1 MGSVLLPDV
10 SGIQNFDISDSTGL
24 SARWKRWLRA
34 FQLFAAGKGVT
45 DVDQKYALLLHTAG
59 MNVQDIF
66 FTLPEGAG
74 EGAYEKA
81 VSALDA
87 YFTPLSN
94 APYERSIFR
103 SMIQSSSET
112 IEQYIT
118 RLRQRADTCDFG
130 NQNAID
136 ERIRDQII
144 DKCLSHHLR
153 RKLLEKGRTLTL
165 ANVRSIA
172 KAMEDSERQAKSIE
186 GQGQVNMIQSKAT
199 CYSCGREGHI
209 RTDPSCPAR
218 GKKCRKCK
226 IVGHFD
232 KVCKTKDKSKHGKI
246 RQVVE
251 QPQNNTDDEEYVFSM
266 IGVNQINSVCENIV
280 VNIGNVNLK
289 MIIDSGASCN
299 IMGINLWN
307 YLKDNR
313 VKCVSSKSTK
323 SLFAYGSEE
332 PLKIAGIFT
341 ATVQCNNRT
350 LKDIEFVVIEGKGQ
364 ALLSR
369 NTAEQLGV
377 LQLVHSV
384 SEPGTI
390 KDKYPEC
397 FTGVGK
403 LKSFQLQIPI
413 DPDVEPVIQPMRRV
427 PFNLRDKL
435 GKKLDELLDLDIIEH
450 VNEPSQWVSPVVV
463 VPKRSAQ
470 ESTPVAM
477 TTRENDP
484 ELKAVRECLV
494 HSQWHRIEFKEY
506 LPIRSELCAIGQLV
520 LRGTRIVIPISL
532 REQVLQLAHEGH
544 PGIVVMK
551 TRLRSKVWWPGI
563 DKSIEK
569 FCRSCYGCQLVSQ
582 PSKPEPLKRTELPS
596 APWQHL
602 AADLLGPLPSNHYMF
617 VLVDYYSRYFEVA
630 VTKNISSENITSLIS
645 KFCLTHGLPLSIHT
659 DNGPQFVSQ
668 HFKNFMSEHGIVHH
682 RTTPLWPQANGEVER
697 QNRSIM
703 KRVKIAQA
711 EGRDWKLELS
721 KFLIMYRST
730 AHSTTGVS
738 PSELLFGRKI
748 RTKLPELIDYNIND
762 FEVRDRDAEQK
773 EKGKIYADK
782 RRGACESDIR
792 VDDQVLV
799 RQDRGNKMSTPF
811 VPSPFKVVEKIGN
824 SVLVESDQ
832 GVQYRRNVTHLKKFI
847 ERENND
853 LSCSQSDANKNVV
866 NTESEIITSHKDD
879 FENLNE
885 SSNFDENKCL
895 SSSQDETC
903 SMKDRPVRLKRLPS
917 KFDDFVLK

>member
-1 MGSVLLPDV
+1 
-10 SGIQNFDISDSTGL
+10 
-24 SARWKRWLRA
+24 
-34 FQLFAAGKGVT
+34 
-45 DVDQKYALLLHTAG
+45 
-59 MNVQDIF
+59 
-66 FTLPEGAG
+66 
-74 EGAYEKA
+74 
-81 VSALDA
+81 
-87 YFTPLSN
+87 
-94 APYERSIFR
+94 
-103 SMIQSSSET
+103 
-112 IEQYIT
+112 
-118 RLRQRADTCDFG
+118 
-130 NQNAID
+130 
-136 ERIRDQII
+136 
-144 DKCLSHHLR
+144 
-153 RKLLEKGRTLTL
+153 
-165 ANVRSIA
+165 
-172 KAMEDSERQAKSIE
+172 
-186 GQGQVNMIQSKAT
+186 
-199 CYSCGREGHI
+199 
-209 RTDPSCPAR
+209 
-218 GKKCRKCK
+218 
-226 IVGHFD
+226 
-232 KVCKTKDKSKHGKI
+232 
-246 RQVVE
+246 
-251 QPQNNTDDEEYVFSM
+251 
-266 IGVNQINSVCENIV
+266 
-280 VNIGNVNLK
+280 
-289 MIIDSGASCN
+289 
-299 IMGINLWN
+299 
-307 YLKDNR
+307 
-313 VKCVSSKSTK
+313 
-323 SLFAYGSEE
+323 
-332 PLKIAGIFT
+332 
-341 ATVQCNNRT
+341 
-350 LKDIEFVVIEGKGQ
+350 
-364 ALLSR
+364 
-369 NTAEQLGV
+369 
-377 LQLVHSV
+377 
-384 SEPGTI
+384 
-390 KDKYPEC
+390 
-397 FTGVGK
+397 
-403 LKSFQLQIPI
+403 
-413 DPDVEPVIQPMRRV
+413 
-427 PFNLRDKL
+427 
-435 GKKLDELLDLDIIEH
+435 
-450 VNEPSQWVSPVVV
+450 
-463 VPKRSAQ
+463 
-470 ESTPVAM
+470 
-477 TTRENDP
+477 
-484 ELKAVRECLV
+484 
-494 HSQWHRIEFKEY
+494 
-506 LPIRSELCAIGQLV
+506 
-520 LRGTRIVIPISL
+520 
-532 REQVLQLAHEGH
+532 
-544 PGIVVMK
+544 MK

-711 EGRDWKLELS
+711 EGHDWKLELS
-721 KFLIMYRST
+721 KFFIMYRST

-917 KFDDFVLK
+917 KFDDFCFEIICVSL